1 MSARKTNYC
10 RLLRSRFE
18 GCKTAP
24 AAGILLSLAL
34 LGMAANVAVGQNT
47 PRIGYV
53 YPAGGGRGTS
63 FTVTVGGQYLAAADH
78 AVISG
83 DDVQLE
89 VLGHTRPLTQKEF
102 NDLREKLREL
112 QQRKASSMRTRL
124 RSFARQ
130 RPAGGTNTVWTAADE
145 KMLNEIRY
153 KLVELAPNRQANPAI
168 AEKVT
173 LRITIPEAAQPGERE
188 LRLAGPTGLSNPLKF
203 QVGAL
208 AEFTEPARRVT
219 PENLP
224 AQFRRAAE
232 AAAVKPRPDMNV
244 SLPVVVNGQIM
255 PGEVDRYRF
264 HARQGTKLVIAASA
278 RSLIPYL
285 ADAVPGWFQAT
296 LALYD
301 AKGNELAYDDDFR
314 FNPDPVLYYE
324 IPRDGDYV
332 VEIKD
337 SIYRG
342 REDFVYRIS
351 LGEQPFITGI
361 FPLGGCVGTKTRV
374 QLQGWNLP
382 ETELTLDPKQ
392 TGLLAVSVGEGN
404 RRSNQMLFAVDDLP
418 EWVEQEPN
426 NAVNGA
432 QEVGVPVI
440 INGRINPPGD
450 LDVFR
455 FKGRAGD
462 SIVVAVSARGLNS
475 PLDSVVR
482 LTDAAGRVVA
492 INDDCEDKGA
502 GLTTHHADSR
512 LQVVLPADGTYFVHL
527 ADTQRQGGPD
537 YAYRLRLSA
546 PRPDFELRLVPSS
559 LSVRGGGAVP
569 LTVYALRKE
578 GFTNDIFLRLQDAPR
593 GFAIAGSCLPAG
605 QEKVQVTLSAPPR
618 PTDEPVSLRLEGTA
632 RVGGR
637 EIVRPAVPA
646 EDMMQAFF
654 YRHLVPSQELLVTV
668 SGRWMNRGGA
678 RIVGGTPVRI
688 PAGGTAQV
696 QVNGVN
702 AGMGAVRLQLEL
714 NDPPDGLAIEKVSP
728 STGGADIVLSADA
741 AKLKPGLRGNLVF
754 QAYASRGGD
763 AGKGKQTNQRRAL
776 VGTLPAVPF
785 EIVGK

>member
-1 MSARKTNYC
+1 MAP
-10 RLLRSRFE
+10 
-18 GCKTAP
+18 TA
-24 AAGILLSLAL
+24 GLFLSLAL

-47 PRIGYV
+47 PRVGYV
-53 YPAGGGRGTS
+53 YPAGGCRGTS
-63 FTVTVGGQYLAAADH
+63 FTVTVGGQYLAAANH
-78 AVISG
+78 ALISG

-89 VLGHTRPLTQKEF
+89 VVDHTRPLTQKEF
-102 NDLREKLREL
+102 NDLREKFREL
-112 QQRKASSMRTRL
+112 QQRKASSMRSRL
-124 RSFARQ
+124 RSFARP

-145 KMLNEIRY
+145 KLLNEIRY

-173 LRITIPEAAQPGERE
+173 LRIKIADSAQPGERE

-203 QVGAL
+203 QVGEL
-208 AEFTEPARRVT
+208 TEFTEPARRVM

-224 AQFRRAAE
+224 AQFRKAAGAT
-232 AAAVKPRPDMNV
+232 AAQPKPDMNV
-244 SLPVVVNGQIM
+244 SLPVVVNGQIL

-264 HARQGTKLVIAASA
+264 HARQGTKLVVAASA

-342 REDFVYRIS
+342 REDFVYRLS

-361 FPLGGCVGTKTRV
+361 YPLGGRVGTKTRV

-392 TGLLAVSVGEGN
+392 TGLLPVSVGEGS
-404 RRSNQMLFAVDDLP
+404 RRSNLLLFAVDDLP
-418 EWVEQEPN
+418 ELLEQEPN

-440 INGRINPPGD
+440 INGRINPAGD
-450 LDVFR
+450 LDVFS

-462 SIVVAVSARGLNS
+462 SIVVAVSARVLNS

-482 LTDAAGRVVA
+482 LADAAGRVVA

-527 ADTQRQGGPD
+527 ADAQRQGGAD
-537 YAYRLRLSA
+537 YAYRLRISA
-546 PRPDFELRLVPSS
+546 PQPDFELRVVPSS
-559 LSVRGGGAVP
+559 LSARGGASMPV
-569 LTVYALRKE
+569 TVYALRKE

-593 GFAIAGSCLPAG
+593 GFALAGSCLPAG
-605 QEKVQVTLSAPPR
+605 QEKVQVTLSVPPR
-618 PTDEPVSLRLEGTA
+618 PTDEPVSIKLEGTA
-632 RVGGR
+632 RAGGR

-678 RIVGGTPVRI
+678 RIVGGTPIRI
-688 PAGGTAQV
+688 PAGGTAHV

-714 NDPPDGLAIEKVSP
+714 NDPPEGLAIEKVSP
-728 STGGADIVLSADA
+728 SSDGADIVLSADA

-754 QAYASRGGD
+754 NAYASRAGD
-763 AGKGKQTNQRRAL
+763 ARKGKQNNSRRAL
-776 VGTLPAVPF
+776 LGALPAVPF